1 MDTNTESSSTI
12 REGGGE
18 RNNGVLGPALG
29 QWRGWD
35 HKMCL
40 ANLRDWGSGALMSSQ
55 SSPIRMPEVAI
66 DTEFQLPGHRVG

>member
-1 MDTNTESSSTI
+1 MDTNMESSSTI
-12 REGGGE
+12 REGGDE

-35 HKMCL
+35 HKDVSFEFGRL
-40 ANLRDWGSGALMSSQ
+40 GSGALMSSQ

-66 DTEFQLPGHRVG
+66 DTEFQLPGRRVG